1 MLVPIL
7 TRAGPA
13 RQDSKG
19 CDGLQPVSV
28 RAGGLPPSRLPSELR
43 LAVLLQSFAKGDV
56 VRHDHAVHA
65 DAVSGAGRL
74 QEARPV
80 APAFGGVRREA
91 YGELDGHFPSLL
103 VCGRPITTRRP
114 PIAAV
119 GGDRAADP
127 VVLSYAPTS
136 TLLGMITDEW
146 VKDHFDYVSDEL
158 AHDLPGTLAKARE
171 LCPITHSDAWG
182 GYWVVTKYED
192 VLRIAQ
198 DWETFSSQLGVTI
211 PHNDSTA
218 LAIPEHID
226 PPLHRE
232 YKRLINAY
240 FTPTV
245 VAQYEDR
252 THALVHRLID
262 DFIEK
267 GECDFQEE
275 FAVPFPA
282 MAFFEFVLNAPSDEV
297 VRLSELSTGASNPT
311 NPDVGRLLEGP
322 HRLDRRLP
330 RAAPDASR
338 REATSSTPSWP
349 PRSKAGPSPT
359 PRCRAI
365 ILLLILG
372 GLDTT
377 TGALGSLHD
386 AVLPGAGD
394 PAAAAGQ
401 ARAGQ

>member
-7 TRAGPA
+7 TRAVLPA
-13 RQDSKG
+13 KTARVVMGSSQSPSEPAD
-19 CDGLQPVSV
+19 CL
-28 RAGGLPPSRLPSELR
+28 PSRLPSELR

-56 VRHDHAVHA
+56 VRHDHTVHA

-91 YGELDGHFPSLL
+91 YGELDGHFPSSL

-136 TLLGMITDEW
+136 TLLGMINDEW
-146 VKDHFDYVSDEL
+146 VQDHFDYVSDEL
-158 AHDLPGTLAKARE
+158 AHDLHGTLARARE

-182 GYWVVTKYED
+182 GYWVATKYED

-198 DWETFSSQLGVTI
+198 DWDTFSSQLGVTI
-211 PHNDSTA
+211 PQNDSIA

-226 PPLHRE
+226 PPIHRE

-240 FTPTV
+240 FTPAV

-252 THALVHRLID
+252 TRALVHRLMD

-267 GECDFQEE
+267 GECDFQEA

-297 VRLSELSTGASNPT
+297 VRLSELSTGASNVT
-311 NPDVGRLLEGP
+311 NPDSAACWKGLTDWIDIFLEQRQKGR
-322 HRLDRRLP
+322 H
-330 RAAPDASR
+330 A
-338 REATSSTPSWP
+338 ATSLMPSSR

-359 PRCRAI
+359 P
-365 ILLLILG
+365 
-372 GLDTT
+372 
-377 TGALGSLHD
+377 S
-386 AVLPGAGD
+386 AG
-394 PAAAAGQ
+394 PSSCC
-401 ARAGQ
+401 